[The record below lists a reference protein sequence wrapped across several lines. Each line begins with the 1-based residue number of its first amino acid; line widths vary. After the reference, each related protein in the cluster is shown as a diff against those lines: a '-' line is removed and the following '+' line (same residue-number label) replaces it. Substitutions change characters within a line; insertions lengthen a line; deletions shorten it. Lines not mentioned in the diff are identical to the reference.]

1 MGCTYTDRDN
11 DDDDEMMTQ
20 NYFTSSF
27 YVVCNMLTLVVLDFI
42 SLLIFIVVM
51 SRLDL
56 ARTVDILLSSMED
69 LNNIFVII

>member
-11 DDDDEMMTQ
+11 DDHEMLTQ
-20 NYFTSSF
+20 NYFISSF
-27 YVVCNMLTLVVLDFI
+27 YVVCNMLTLVVLDFM

-69 LNNIFVII
+69 LNNISVII